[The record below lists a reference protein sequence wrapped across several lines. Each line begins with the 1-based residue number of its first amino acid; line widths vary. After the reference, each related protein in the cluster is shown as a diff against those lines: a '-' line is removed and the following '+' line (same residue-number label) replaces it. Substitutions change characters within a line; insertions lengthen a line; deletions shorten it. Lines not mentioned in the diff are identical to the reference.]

1 MESILKFGYEKYNTE
16 AIANTDK
23 IRICAYF
30 VVSDFQKDFAVS
42 VRLGTEELLDEIEKH
57 EDWILESVIWD
68 ANHKVDTNREGLSII
83 LEKAKNNEFDILLMP
98 HCMVISRSGSK
109 NFDYTVQLY
118 KLDKSIYGITDGI
131 RSFDALVENIH
142 LTPARQKQYDELK
155 NQSKNNFIVIE
166 HE

>member
-1 MESILKFGYEKYNTE
+1 MESILKFGYEKYNTD

-23 IRICAYF
+23 TRISAYI

-109 NFDYTVQLY
+109 NFDYTIQLY
-118 KLDKSIYGITDGI
+118 MLDKSIYGITDGI
-131 RSFDALVENIH
+131 HSFDALVENIH
-142 LTPARQKQYDELK
+142 LTPARQKQYAELK
-155 NQSKNNFIVIE
+155 KSKQK
-166 HE
+166 